1 MRILLGNGKFWA
13 ALFYDAVGA
22 EDKAHKVMS
31 LDTLDEKKDYW
42 LNVAGVC
49 ATAGIL
55 LAPVFPPWSY
65 LSLLLLLVSA
75 RKMQLYFTKKGE

>member
-49 ATAGIL
+49 ATAGIIG
-55 LAPVFPPWSY
+55 APFTYY